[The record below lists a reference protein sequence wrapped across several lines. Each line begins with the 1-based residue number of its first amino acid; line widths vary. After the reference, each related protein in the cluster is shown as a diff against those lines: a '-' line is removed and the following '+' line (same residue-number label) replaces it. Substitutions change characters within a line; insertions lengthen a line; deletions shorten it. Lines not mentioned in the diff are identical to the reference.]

1 MTITKEDLRL
11 YTKRDTL
18 RRIANA
24 IEFFTVSYNAI
35 PAYDQNEAD
44 RERCLDALLKEVLD
58 MVKEAE
64 NA

>member
-11 YTKRDTL
+11 STKRDTL

-35 PAYDQNEAD
+35 PAYDQNHYD
-44 RERCLDALLKEVLD
+44 RERCLDALLKEVED
-58 MVKEAE
+58 MAKELS
-64 NA
+64 ND

>member
-11 YTKRDTL
+11 YPKREEL

-35 PAYDQNEAD
+35 PGYDQNEAD
-44 RERCLDALLKEVLD
+44 RERCLDALLKEIQD
-58 MVKEAE
+58 MVKEVE
-64 NA
+64 ND